1 MTIEIIGEQLVPIA
15 DLLCSPS
22 FADRLKQP
30 HVIALAESIRDTVL
44 INPPMVRQSDGKVA
58 AGEDRIAAHVILDR
72 EFVRATL
79 IECDDDELE
88 AIRKAENKHRRVEL
102 SAEELLARVE
112 ALGVAQAEPTT
123 ISFSTV
129 LPDDSYPTR
138 ATLDAAREAMR
149 EGPGRPKE
157 RRTVAIEAVAEDTG
171 RSADAVRK
179 AVERAKA
186 KREVTSIELWG
197 TEQPAEWL
205 EPVLA
210 QRVSLTGA
218 SDKLRAAMAELT
230 RMQKKSPIDDK
241 VSWELHEALQ
251 ARAHLIRSLRPAC
264 VCAWCKN
271 RGDYVAECTACGG
284 RGFLTE
290 EQLVMVPEELKNPH
304 VAMRDGVSVP
314 LAQEAADPLAD
325 LFA

>member
-112 ALGVAQAEPTT
+112 ALGIELPGAEEFAPPMTQEA
-123 ISFSTV
+123 IESASQIPPV
-129 LPDDSYPTR
+129 L
-138 ATLDAAREAMR
+138 R

-197 TEQPAEWL
+197 TEQPVEWL

-271 RGDYVAECTACGG
+271 RGDYVADCTACGG

-290 EQLVMVPEELKNPH
+290 EQLAMVPEELKNPN
-304 VAMRDGVSVP
+304 VVMRNGVSVP